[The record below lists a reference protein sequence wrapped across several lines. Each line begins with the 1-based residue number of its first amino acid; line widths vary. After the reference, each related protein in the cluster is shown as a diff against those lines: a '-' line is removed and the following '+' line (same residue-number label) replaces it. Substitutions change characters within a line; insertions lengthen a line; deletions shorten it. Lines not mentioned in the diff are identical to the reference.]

1 MTAHIAAQRPIVTV
15 AKRSRGWLHGATRT
29 VAPPHTFGPLTS
41 VHTSF
46 TLPAQATLGLGSTL
60 KYAATDNTHR
70 TLSTRKTMPA
80 PHRQR
85 KNTASSENRQ
95 SERFPIRVQVRYRAF
110 GENDWHLGTTEN
122 ISAAGVFFRSNE
134 SAELHKHVELD
145 FVLRSGQNESIGT
158 RVVCLGEIVRTEM
171 QTEARGLC
179 ILAAKIEDYRL
190 LPWRGPVM

>member
-1 MTAHIAAQRPIVTV
+1 MA
-15 AKRSRGWLHGATRT
+15 L
-29 VAPPHTFGPLTS
+29 PHTFGPLTT

-46 TLPAQATLGLGSTL
+46 TLDPQATLVLGSTL
-60 KYAATDNTHR
+60 KYPATDNTHR
-70 TLSTRKTMPA
+70 SFTKRKTMPA

-85 KNTASSENRQ
+85 KTTASRENRQ

-122 ISAAGVFFRSNE
+122 ISAAGVFFRSKQ

-145 FVLRSGQNESIGT
+145 FVLRSGQNEPYGT
-158 RVVCLGEIVRTEM
+158 RVVCLGEIVRTEI
-171 QTEARGLC
+171 QIESRGLC